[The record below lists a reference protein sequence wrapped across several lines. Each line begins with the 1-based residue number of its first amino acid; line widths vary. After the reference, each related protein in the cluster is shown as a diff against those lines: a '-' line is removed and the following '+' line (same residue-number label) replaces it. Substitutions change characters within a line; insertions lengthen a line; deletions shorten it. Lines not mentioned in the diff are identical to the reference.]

1 MAFPLA
7 EEQDKFLK
15 EASQSVKKNAY
26 FMRKAMDED
35 NLREA
40 LRYSAAM
47 LGELRTSFLSPQK
60 YYELYMQVFDELG
73 NLEAYF
79 ADEQSKGRTLAELYE
94 LVQHAGNVLPRLYLM
109 VAVGCLYIKSGNAK
123 SNEILKDL
131 VEMTKGVQHPTRGLF
146 LRSYL
151 CQRSRY
157 LFCIGSTN
165 LNITALGAVASGG
178 YSGRLRPLIH
188 CLWSGLPT

>member
-26 FMRKAMDED
+26 FMRKAMVRCSGCEQQTLTLWSEFNNNRLPLQDED

-73 NLEAYF
+73 NLEVSRH
-79 ADEQSKGRTLAELYE
+79 EPQ
-94 LVQHAGNVLPRLYLM
+94 
-109 VAVGCLYIKSGNAK
+109 AVT
-123 SNEILKDL
+123 
-131 VEMTKGVQHPTRGLF
+131 VM
-146 LRSYL
+146 
-151 CQRSRY
+151 
-157 LFCIGSTN
+157 
-165 LNITALGAVASGG
+165 
-178 YSGRLRPLIH
+178 
-188 CLWSGLPT
+188 